1 MPSDKV
7 LLVRTE
13 NRGWVLPGGQIEE
26 GEGLLEGLRREILE
40 EAGVTARIGALTGV
54 YSCINPPSKVL
65 FAFCADWETGEL
77 RTSQETS
84 EVAWVPR
91 STVLESVTNEAERDR
106 IKDMLKFAGA
116 ITYRVYS
123 ARPYAIYEE
132 SLLAVQLGAAADH
145 ASHGG

>member
-1 MPSDKV
+1 MPSDEV

-40 EAGVTARIGALTGV
+40 ETGVTARIGALAGV
-54 YSCINPPSKVL
+54 YSNIKPPSKVL
-65 FAFCADWETGEL
+65 FAFCADWEAGEL
-77 RTSQETS
+77 RTSQETL
-84 EVAWVPR
+84 EVVWVPR
-91 STVLESVTNEAERDR
+91 STVLESVTNDAERDR

-123 ARPYAIYEE
+123 TRPYAIHEE
-132 SLLAVQLGAAADH
+132 SSLAVQLGAAADH